1 VAISQQQYTE
11 LEAELEILGRIS
23 GRFEPGSPEEVTV
36 RRAAIALF
44 FAVMHHGDSF
54 EAYLANFDQKLT
66 PEQLARL
73 KEMGL
78 ETDS

>member
-1 VAISQQQYTE
+1 MGISQQQYAE

-23 GRFEPGSPEEVTV
+23 GQFEPGSPEEATV
-36 RRAAIALF
+36 RRAAVALF
-44 FAVMHHGDSF
+44 FVMMHHGDSF
-54 EAYLANFDQKLT
+54 EAYLANFDRKLT
-66 PEQLARL
+66 PEQSERL

>member
-1 VAISQQQYTE
+1 MAISQEQFAE
-11 LEAELEILGRIS
+11 LEAGLEILGKIS
-23 GRFEPGSPEEVTV
+23 GNFETGSPQEVTV

-44 FAVMHHGDSF
+44 FVMMHHGDSF

-66 PEQLARL
+66 PEQLAHL
-73 KEMGL
+73 KELGL

>member
-1 VAISQQQYTE
+1 MGTSQQQYAE
-11 LEAELEILGRIS
+11 LEAELEILGGIS
-23 GRFEPGSPEEVTV
+23 GRFEPGSREEVTV

-44 FAVMHHGDSF
+44 FVMMHHGDSF
-54 EAYLANFDQKLT
+54 EAYLGNFDQKLT

-73 KEMGL
+73 KDMGL

>member
-1 VAISQQQYTE
+1 VAISQEQFGE
-11 LEAELEILGRIS
+11 LEAELEILGKIAAQ
-23 GRFEPGSPEEVTV
+23 FEAGSPQEVTI
-36 RRAAIALF
+36 RRAAVALF
-44 FAVMHHGDSF
+44 FVVMHHGDSF